1 MGHGGLPMQIKFD
14 HYLNVDLL
22 PLDHL
27 VGGWVDAGSEQEVGG
42 ADASIGRTLQVC
54 FLSLECHCMD
64 RNSGGG

>member
-1 MGHGGLPMQIKFD
+1 MGHGGLPMQIKFH
-14 HYLNVDLL
+14 HYLTVDLL

-27 VGGWVDAGSEQEVGG
+27 VKGWVDAGSEQEVGA